1 MTVREFC
8 QKFQIRL
15 YIFEDDEYEDEAFY
29 IPGLRTM
36 FISESIAEDD
46 RVKVALHELGH
57 RGHLPHLYE
66 IFREKYEVQA
76 NRNMIHHLLKA
87 ELNNCDDRSQ
97 FNYLVF
103 MDKYKLKTIADEAMI
118 KEEYY
123 NLVSG
128 Y

>member
-1 MTVREFC
+1 MTVRELC

-15 YIFEDDEYEDEAFY
+15 HIFEDDEYEDEAFY
-29 IPGLRTM
+29 IPGLQTM
-36 FISESIAEDD
+36 FISSSITEDE

-57 RGHLPHLYE
+57 KGHLPHLYE
-66 IFREKYEVQA
+66 IFREKYEMQA

-87 ELNNCDDRSQ
+87 EMENCEDYSH

-103 MDKYKLKTIADEAMI
+103 MEKYKLKTIADEAMV